1 MKKTAIIL
9 IIALALALATFALS
23 LTGCDDKGDTHTHE
37 WEWKVTTPAT
47 PTADGLETETCKTCG
62 ATNGTRPIAKLVLET
77 KTFPITFKD
86 GALVFTVE
94 YKAYPT
100 DAEPA
105 YLTYLQTRLG
115 VFVNSTDDED
125 AIDSTNRL
133 MNKGSNFKIK
143 VEYDDTSYSGL
154 LWNTTSQTFTI
165 HNDWISTA
173 AGTNLTLT
181 MIETAFNNVVIQ

>member
-1 MKKTAIIL
+1 MKHWKQGIFGIL
-9 IIALALALATFALS
+9 AIIALAFAFIA
-23 LTGCDDKGDTHTHE
+23 CDNGDTHTHE
-37 WEWKVTTPAT
+37 WEWKETKQAT
-47 PTADGLETETCKTCG
+47 PTEEGLETETCKTCG
-62 ATNGTRPIAKLVLET
+62 AESGNTRIIAKLQLET